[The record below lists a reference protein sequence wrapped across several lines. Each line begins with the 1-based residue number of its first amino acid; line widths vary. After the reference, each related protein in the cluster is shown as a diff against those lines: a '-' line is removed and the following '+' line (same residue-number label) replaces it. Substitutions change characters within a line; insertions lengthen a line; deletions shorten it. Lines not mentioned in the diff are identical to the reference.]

1 MPEIL
6 SVEEVDRLLK
16 QPNLNTPKGI
26 RDNAMMELM
35 YATGMRVSELIHLQ
49 ITDINLQMGY
59 VICHDSEKERIIPI
73 GNVSRNAILQYMEH
87 SRGFFVKNKKNP
99 LYLQTVRGNL

>member
-1 MPEIL
+1 
-6 SVEEVDRLLK
+6 
-16 QPNLNTPKGI
+16 
-26 RDNAMMELM
+26 MMELM

-73 GNVSRNAILQYMEH
+73 GNVSRNAICNIWSIPEA
-87 SRGFFVKNKKNP
+87 FC
-99 LYLQTVRGNL
+99 

>member
-1 MPEIL
+1 
-6 SVEEVDRLLK
+6 
-16 QPNLNTPKGI
+16 
-26 RDNAMMELM
+26 MMELM

-73 GNVSRNAILQYMEH
+73 GNVSRNAIVAIYGALQ
-87 SRGFFVKNKKNP
+87 RLFC
-99 LYLQTVRGNL
+99 

>member
-1 MPEIL
+1 MQEDPSETLKPPKLEKKMPEIL

-59 VICHDSEKERIIPI
+59 VICQKC
-73 GNVSRNAILQYMEH
+73 
-87 SRGFFVKNKKNP
+87 KKK
-99 LYLQTVRGNL
+99 